1 MPGKNFIFISLIIF
15 SMFLPFL
22 VGAITP
28 GTVPGAKE
36 LGTPES
42 PVKTPEGLIDVAAG
56 IVKWVYIIFFIIAV
70 MFILFAAF
78 NYLSGAG
85 NPEKLKKAHD
95 MIIYAA
101 IAIAIALLAVG
112 AVTIIKNF
120 LLQEGGTTQQ
130 QTQQPQQQKGLA
142 PPWQPPKGWWP
153 EDREGPIGI

>member
-1 MPGKNFIFISLIIF
+1 MSGKNFIFISLIIF
-15 SMFLPFL
+15 FIFLPFL

-28 GTVPGAKE
+28 GAIPEAKE

-42 PVKTPEGLIDVAAG
+42 PIKTPGGLLDAIAN
-56 IVKWVYIIFFIIAV
+56 IVKWVYIVFFVIAV

-95 MIIYAA
+95 MIMYTA

-120 LLQEGGTTQQ
+120 LLQKDET
-130 QTQQPQQQKGLA
+130 TQQPQQQKGLT

>member
-1 MPGKNFIFISLIIF
+1 MSGKNFIFISLIIF
-15 SMFLPFL
+15 FIFLPFL

-28 GTVPGAKE
+28 GAIPEAKE

-42 PVKTPEGLIDVAAG
+42 PIKTPGGLLDAIAN
-56 IVKWVYIIFFIIAV
+56 IVKWVYIVFFVIAV

-78 NYLSGAG
+78 TYLTAGG
-85 NPEKLKKAHD
+85 NPEKIKSARTK
-95 MIIYAA
+95 IIYAA

-120 LLQEGGTTQQ
+120 LLQKDET
-130 QTQQPQQQKGLA
+130 TQQPQQQKGLA